1 MSKNTLLSELINYI
15 TGNADGSVS
24 INSIAKGFLTSRMTN
39 TQKNAIPT
47 PATAL
52 EVYDTTKN
60 RKSIYNGSFWDDG
73 FKWWD
78 YILGKT
84 SYTDIPVVGG
94 VVQEMSYSGTT
105 DKRYRFIGSPY
116 NSATD
121 IIYTTYSG
129 GVLSNPVAYK
139 LITL

>member
-39 TQKNAIPT
+39 TEKNAIT
-47 PATAL
+47 SPATAL

-73 FKWWD
+73 FKWFD
-78 YILGKT
+78 YVVGKT
-84 SYTDIPVVGG
+84 AVTETTITNG
-94 VVQEMSYSGTT
+94 VVQELSYSGTT
-105 DKRYRFIGSPY
+105 EKRYRFIGNPY
-116 NSATD
+116 DSATD
-121 IIYTTYSG
+121 IIYKTFSG
-129 GVLSNPVAYK
+129 GVLSLPLAYK
-139 LITL
+139 LINL